1 MNKIFNDEIEVIFE
15 INPFEIKSVKKS
27 NVEIL
32 YQKTS
37 EWKKNWPILFPICGN
52 LNGNLE
58 HNGKT
63 LKLERHGF
71 FREIRNWKI
80 TEESKSRV
88 VIEYMSN
95 NDFYRIYPFKF
106 KIIIE
111 LYLIENNFFLN
122 IIVKNLE
129 DETMFFSLGHHP
141 GFKFFNKGNLK
152 FDKSILFSN
161 KFEEGLIVNL
171 NKDIKIKEFTHK
183 SLDFNNSKS
192 YITDNYYNEDIIL
205 NNGEIEFKI
214 KTKDFKNLVLWREN
228 NNCDFICIE
237 HWNGLPDMK
246 NRTSKELKDKPAI
259 LNLEPNQE
267 KGFLLQI
274 EF

>member
-27 NVEIL
+27 NVEII
-32 YQKTS
+32 YQKSS

-58 HNGKT
+58 HNGKP

-71 FREIRNWKI
+71 FRDIRNWTV
-80 TEESKSRV
+80 TEDSKSRV
-88 VIEYMSN
+88 VIEYISN
-95 NDFYRIYPFKF
+95 NDFYHIYPFKF

-111 LYLIENNFFLN
+111 LYLIDNNLFLN

-141 GFKFFNKGNLK
+141 GFKFFNEGNLK
-152 FDKSILFSN
+152 FDKPVLFSD
-161 KFEEGLIVNL
+161 KFENGLIVNL
-171 NKDIKIKEFTHK
+171 NKDIEIKEFTHK

-192 YITDNYYNEDIIL
+192 YITDNYYHEDIVL

-214 KTKDFKNLVLWREN
+214 KTKDFKDLVLWREN
-228 NNCDFICIE
+228 NDCDFICIE

-246 NRTSKELKDKPAI
+246 NKISRELKDKPGV

-267 KGFLLQI
+267 RNFLLQI